1 MSTERYDRPV
11 LASNRLGRY
20 QLGERLGEGGM
31 AEVFRAEMTGA
42 AGFIKAVA
50 IKRIRPDLATDEQIT
65 AMFLQ
70 EAQVARRLEHGGI
83 VQIYDLG
90 IEDGVPYLVI
100 ELVDGV
106 SLDRVLREQRGPLE
120 IADALQIVEHVAAAL
135 HHAHRLADAAGQPTP
150 VVHRDVNPRNILVSR
165 DGVVKLT
172 DFGIAKA
179 WHLPSITQLGSRLG
193 TLPGTVKGTLGY
205 LSPEQ
210 AAGAPI
216 DAHTDQFSTG
226 VVLYELLAGQ
236 NPLAGTDSLMAYCRL
251 LDQGLPRLPV
261 SGVIDDAL
269 ADIVARAVAV
279 KPGDRFPGME
289 DLRGELEA
297 WRVSRGVRTSADG
310 LRRHVRAILGAAATQ
325 QPRPVALASALRAQ
339 LDAREDQRAEARP
352 LATTAVA
359 APAARRTLGRAT
371 AIRRIGRPVV
381 LVLAGA
387 LAVAAGLAA
396 WRRLESAPPGAPAL
410 PAPLASPAPPTS
422 NGAPAAAGPALAV
435 PVPSASAGGAAEPV
449 PPATDPGA
457 PAPPRPADRPGARPR
472 DLSPGLSPGPA
483 ADSSPGPATGQ
494 KPGVTPGARAPA
506 AEPGRLK
513 INLLPYARVT
523 IDGQSRGQTP
533 LDLAL
538 PAGAHQLVLE
548 NPDTG
553 QRRERRIDIAPGQT
567 FVIHQW

>member
-1 MSTERYDRPV
+1 MSTERYDTPV

-20 QLGERLGEGGM
+20 HLGERLGEGGM
-31 AEVFRAEMTGA
+31 AEVFRAETTGA
-42 AGFIKAVA
+42 AGFTKAVA
-50 IKRIRPDLATDEQIT
+50 IKRIRPDLATDEHIT

-90 IEDGVPYLVI
+90 SEDGVPYLVI

-106 SLDRVLREQRGPLE
+106 SLDRILRDRDGRLE
-120 IADALQIVEHVAAAL
+120 AADALQLVEHVAAAL
-135 HHAHRLADAAGQPTP
+135 HHAHRLTDAAGQPTP

-179 WHLPSITQLGSRLG
+179 WHLPSA

-210 AAGAPI
+210 AAGAPV

-226 VVLYELLAGQ
+226 VVLYELLAGE
-236 NPLAGTDSLMAYCRL
+236 NPLAGTDSLVAYCRL

-261 SGVIDDAL
+261 GGAIDDAL

-297 WRVSRGVRTSADG
+297 WRVSRGVRTSAEG
-310 LRRHVRAILGAAATQ
+310 LRRRVRAILGVAAGH
-325 QPRPVALASALRAQ
+325 QPAPVALGNALRAQ
-339 LDAREDQRAEARP
+339 LAARAGQPADARP

-359 APAARRTLGRAT
+359 APAARRTLGRT
-371 AIRRIGRPVV
+371 SAIRTFGRPVAMT
-381 LVLAGA
+381 LAGA
-387 LAVAAGLAA
+387 LALAVGVVAWRQRPPTRPPDLASAVSEHTPAVVEAGLVAVA
-396 WRRLESAPPGAPAL
+396 
-410 PAPLASPAPPTS
+410 PAPLATPAALPADAAVPAPAVS
-422 NGAPAAAGPALAV
+422 GAV
-435 PVPSASAGGAAEPV
+435 
-449 PPATDPGA
+449 A
-457 PAPPRPADRPGARPR
+457 PAPPRPGDAGRPGARPR
-472 DLSPGLSPGPA
+472 VAGGGLGA
-483 ADSSPGPATGQ
+483 G
-494 KPGVTPGARAPA
+494 PGARSAPSSPA

-513 INLLPYARVT
+513 INLLPYARIT

-533 LDLAL
+533 VDLSL

-553 QRRERRIDIAPGQT
+553 QRSERRIDVAPGQT
-567 FVIHQW
+567 LVIHQW